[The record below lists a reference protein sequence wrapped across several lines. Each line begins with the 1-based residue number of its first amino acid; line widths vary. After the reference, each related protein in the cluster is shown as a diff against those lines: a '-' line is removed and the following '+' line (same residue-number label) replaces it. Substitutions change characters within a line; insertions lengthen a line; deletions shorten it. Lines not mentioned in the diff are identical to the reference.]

1 MALLNKDI
9 SYINKDFNDIRAQ
22 LINFSQTYFPNT
34 YTDFSPA
41 SPGIMFI
48 EQAAYVSDV
57 LSFYLDNQIQETY
70 LQYARQFD
78 NLYDLAYMFSYKPK
92 ATGLASVDLD
102 FYQQVPSKVEG
113 TTIVPDFN
121 YALIIGANTNSNT
134 RTGISFIIEDAV
146 DFSVSSSSDPTE
158 ISIAQVAGGEP
169 TYYLLK
175 KTRKA
180 SSGTIVSQD
189 FTLGAYQQFPT
200 LEINANNIGG
210 ILDIFDSDGNQY
222 YEVDYLGQDLIYD
235 SIKNTNTNDPNNY
248 QDGDAPYILRTRS
261 TNNRFITRYLNETT
275 LQIQFGAGNALQID
289 EQIIPNPDNVGIGLP
304 FGQSKLTAA
313 YSPTNFVFTNTYGTA
328 PSNTTL
334 TVRYIT
340 GGGTRDNVIA
350 NSINQLNTDN
360 ILFKNS
366 DLSNSSI
373 AQFVFDSL
381 AVNNALAASGGG
393 DGDTIEEIR
402 QNTLANYNTQLRNV
416 TADDYLVRTLSMP
429 SNFGDIAKAFTS
441 KPNIQDKDVILDL
454 FILAYN
460 VNREL
465 VTTSDTIKSNLKTYL
480 NQYRMIGDSV
490 NIKDAFII
498 NIGVDFEIITLPN
511 FNNSEVIARCISE
524 LQNYF
529 LISRW
534 QINQPII
541 LREITVLLDSIPGV
555 QTVQNVSIINK
566 AGTNSGYSQFAYDIS
581 GATQSGIIYPSLDP
595 SIFEVKYPNTDI
607 QGRVV
612 SLGTGGFT
620 SMGGGVSSIGGGSSA
635 GGY

>member
-9 SYINKDFNDIRAQ
+9 TYINKDFNDIRAQ

-41 SPGIMFI
+41 SPGMMFI

-102 FYQQVPSKVEG
+102 FYQQVPSKIQG
-113 TTIVPDFN
+113 TTTVPDFS
-121 YALIIGANTNSNT
+121 YSLIINENTTST
-134 RTGISFIIEDAV
+134 SLSGDSFIISDPI

-158 ISIAQVAGGEP
+158 ISIAQVNLGEP

-175 KTRKA
+175 KTRKGT
-180 SSGTIVSQD
+180 SGVINSQT
-189 FTLGAYQQFPT
+189 FTLGEYQQFPT

-210 ILDIFDSDGNQY
+210 IIDIFDSDGNQY
-222 YEVDYLGQDLIYD
+222 YEVDYLAQDLIYD

-248 QDGDAPYILRTRS
+248 QDGDAPYILKTKS
-261 TNNRFITRYLNETT
+261 TNNRFITRFLNEST

-289 EQIIPNPDNVGIGLP
+289 EQITPNPDNVGIGLP

-313 YSPTNFVFTNTYGTA
+313 YSPSNFVFTNTYGTA

-334 TVRYIT
+334 TVRYLT
-340 GGGTRDNVIA
+340 GGGTNANVDA
-350 NSINQLNTDN
+350 NTINTLNTGN
-360 ILFKNS
+360 IQFKNS
-366 DLSNSSI
+366 NLSNTTT
-373 AQFVFDSL
+373 AQFIFNSL
-381 AVNNALAASGGG
+381 AVNNPIAASGGS

-402 QNTLANYNTQLRNV
+402 QNSLSNYNTQQRNV
-416 TADDYLVRTLSMP
+416 TADDYLIRALSMP
-429 SNFGDIAKAFTS
+429 SKFGDIAKAFTT
-441 KPNIQDKDVILDL
+441 KPSTKDPDTILDL
-454 FILAYN
+454 YVLTYDINNNLNIPSNA
-460 VNREL
+460 V
-465 VTTSDTIKSNLKTYL
+465 KSNLKTYL
-480 NQYRMIGDSV
+480 NQYRMIGDTV

-498 NIGVDFEIITLPN
+498 NIECNFEIITLPN
-511 FNNSEVIARCISE
+511 FNNSDVLSRCISS
-524 LQNYF
+524 LQDYF
-529 LISRW
+529 NIKNW

-541 LREITVLLDSIPGV
+541 IREITVLLDNIPGV

-566 AGTNSGYSQFAYDIS
+566 AGTNSGYSQYAYDIK

-607 QGRVV
+607 KGRVV
-612 SLGTGGFT
+612 SLGTGTSNLVGGF
-620 SMGGGVSSIGGGSSA
+620 
-635 GGY
+635 

>member
-9 SYINKDFNDIRAQ
+9 TYINKDFNDIRAQ

-41 SPGIMFI
+41 SPGMMFI

-102 FYQQVPSKVEG
+102 FYQQVPSKIQG
-113 TTIVPDFN
+113 TTTVPDFS
-121 YALIIGANTNSNT
+121 YSLIINENTTST
-134 RTGISFIIEDAV
+134 SLSGDSFIISDPI

-158 ISIAQVAGGEP
+158 ISIAQVNLGEP

-175 KTRKA
+175 KTRKGT
-180 SSGTIVSQD
+180 SGVINSQT
-189 FTLGAYQQFPT
+189 FTLGEYQQFPT

-210 ILDIFDSDGNQY
+210 IIDIFDSDGNQY
-222 YEVDYLGQDLIYD
+222 YEVDYLAQDLIYD

-248 QDGDAPYILRTRS
+248 QDGDAPYILKTKS
-261 TNNRFITRYLNETT
+261 TNNRFITRFLNEST

-289 EQIIPNPDNVGIGLP
+289 EQITPNPDNVGIGLP

-313 YSPTNFVFTNTYGTA
+313 YSPSNFVFTNTYGTA

-334 TVRYIT
+334 TVRYLT
-340 GGGTRDNVIA
+340 GGGTNANVDA
-350 NSINQLNTDN
+350 NTINTLNTGN
-360 ILFKNS
+360 IQFKNS
-366 DLSNSSI
+366 NLSNTTT
-373 AQFVFDSL
+373 AQFIFNSL
-381 AVNNALAASGGG
+381 AVNNPIAASGGS

-402 QNTLANYNTQLRNV
+402 QNSLSNYNTQQRNV
-416 TADDYLVRTLSMP
+416 TADDYLIRALSMP
-429 SNFGDIAKAFTS
+429 SKFGDIAKAFTT
-441 KPNIQDKDVILDL
+441 KPSTKDPDTILDL
-454 FILAYN
+454 YVLTYDINNNLNIPSNA
-460 VNREL
+460 V
-465 VTTSDTIKSNLKTYL
+465 KSNLKTYL
-480 NQYRMIGDSV
+480 NQYRMIGDTV

-498 NIGVDFEIITLPN
+498 NIECNFEIITLPN
-511 FNNSEVIARCISE
+511 FNNSDVLSRCISS
-524 LQNYF
+524 LQDYF
-529 LISRW
+529 NIKNW

-541 LREITVLLDSIPGV
+541 IREITVLLDNIPGV

-566 AGTNSGYSQFAYDIS
+566 AGTNSGYSQYAYDIK

-607 QGRVV
+607 KGRVV
-612 SLGTGGFT
+612 SLGTGT
-620 SMGGGVSSIGGGSSA
+620 SNLVGGL
-635 GGY
+635 